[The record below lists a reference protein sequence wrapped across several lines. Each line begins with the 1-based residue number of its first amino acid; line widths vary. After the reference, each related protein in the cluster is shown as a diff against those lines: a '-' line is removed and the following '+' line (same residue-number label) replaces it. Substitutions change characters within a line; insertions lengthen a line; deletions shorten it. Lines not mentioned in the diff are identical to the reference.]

1 MKEMK
6 GTIRTAFSI
15 VFVVL
20 LLTIGISTSAQEAIG
35 ISVGYEYIPHVNFAD
50 PEPGLEDV
58 EIQLNTWSIGAAFPL
73 SFGEG
78 STLLLN
84 SVNYQRLGFNYK
96 GWQGWMDPK
105 VTHAHSISYSAFLLQ
120 TLTERWKLVISVA
133 PGIASDLEGELSTY
147 DFTLSAIV
155 GAMRAFGEKGNF
167 TLGAGLAYTW
177 DFGDPIPMPFL
188 YVDWNIGSKLN
199 INGIL
204 PTNLAITYKLFSFI
218 DVGLLASIGGNRYHG
233 DPDKFGVDNPQMKY
247 SLATVGPKV
256 QIHFSKWLHLN
267 LESGYTIFRNF
278 SFWDGPTEAS
288 NFDMENTFY
297 FRASTV
303 IGM

>member
-1 MKEMK
+1 MK
-6 GTIRTAFSI
+6 GITRTAFFL
-15 VFVVL
+15 VCVVL
-20 LLTIGISTSAQEAIG
+20 LAGIGISASAQEAIG
-35 ISVGYEYIPHVNFAD
+35 VSVGYEYIPHVNFAD
-50 PEPGLEDV
+50 PEPGFEAV

-96 GWQGWMDPK
+96 GWQSWMGERPIQ
-105 VTHAHSISYSAFLLQ
+105 AHSISYSAFLLQ
-120 TLTERWKLVISVA
+120 TLTERWTLVISMV
-133 PGIASDLEGELSTY
+133 PGIASELDGELSTY

-155 GAMRAFGEKGNF
+155 GAMRAFGEKNNF

-177 DFGDPIPMPFL
+177 DFGDPIPLPFL
-188 YVDWNIGSKLN
+188 YVDWNISSKLN
-199 INGIL
+199 ISGIL
-204 PTNLAITYKLFSFI
+204 PANLAITYMLFSFI

-256 QIHFSKWLHLN
+256 QIHFTKWLHLN
-267 LESGYTIFRNF
+267 LEGGYTIFRNF
-278 SFWDGPTEAS
+278 SFWDGPTEVS

-297 FRASTV
+297 LRASTV